1 MCITNGGRC
10 RGFAGVHLTL
20 FGVHRYT
27 RCMLARLRT
36 RLGLLLDKR
45 LPLPS
50 DERDEG
56 DWRGEASD
64 EEVERRQQQFR
75 LQFGL
80 KMLEND
86 GKGRRC

>member
-1 MCITNGGRC
+1 
-10 RGFAGVHLTL
+10 
-20 FGVHRYT
+20 
-27 RCMLARLRT
+27 MLAWPRT

-50 DERDEG
+50 DERDER

-80 KMLEND
+80 KMLKND
-86 GKGRRC
+86 GVGRRC

>member
-1 MCITNGGRC
+1 
-10 RGFAGVHLTL
+10 
-20 FGVHRYT
+20 
-27 RCMLARLRT
+27 MLMRLGT

-50 DERDEG
+50 DERDER
-56 DWRGEASD
+56 DWSGEASD

-80 KMLEND
+80 KMLEKD
-86 GKGRRC
+86 GVGRKC